1 MNFIEFETELNDYI
15 KIGDIPKAISV
26 AENKLKSYPTTDF
39 HKILNRDLLNLTPKL
54 IKFIDKFYASAK
66 DDFGGKKGLFSIF
79 SKKNKPEKTLKAIS
93 CEMNGITVNYDLW
106 FINLFAFSFIEDS
119 EDLDWLA
126 DYDFY
131 SEKYFI
137 ISGFEDIQAV
147 YKDYMENERWDE
159 ENLETLLDLSE
170 IIMILR
176 LQELFKVT
184 YEKAKAEN
192 YPWTEIPIFVN
203 GHDVELNYRTL

>member
-1 MNFIEFETELNDYI
+1 MNFKEFEAELNDYL
-15 KIGDIPKAISV
+15 KIGDIQKAISV

-39 HKILNRDLLNLTPKL
+39 HKILNRDLLELSPKL
-54 IKFIDKFYASAK
+54 IKFIDKFYTSAK
-66 DDFGGKKGLFSIF
+66 DDFGGRKGIF
-79 SKKNKPEKTLKAIS
+79 SFFNANKKPEKTLKAIS
-93 CEMNGITVNYDLW
+93 CEMNGITINYDLW
-106 FINLFAFSFIEDS
+106 FINLFAFSFIESS
-119 EDLDWLA
+119 EDFDWLA

-131 SEKYFI
+131 SEKIFI
-137 ISGFEDIQAV
+137 ISGFEDIQAI

-184 YEKAKAEN
+184 YEKAKIEN

-203 GHDVELNYRTL
+203 GHDVELNYRTI

>member
-1 MNFIEFETELNDYI
+1 MNFKEFETELNAYL
-15 KIGDIPKAISV
+15 KIGDIQKAISV
-26 AENKLKSYPTTDF
+26 TEDKIKSYPTTDF
-39 HKILNRDLLNLTPKL
+39 HKILNRDLLKLSPKL
-54 IKFIDKFYASAK
+54 IKYIDKFYVSAK
-66 DDFGGKKGLFSIF
+66 NDFGGKNGILSIF
-79 SKKNKPEKTLKAIS
+79 KKKSQTEKNLKAIS
-93 CEMNGITVNYDLW
+93 CEMNGITINYDLW
-106 FINLFAFSFIEDS
+106 FINLFAFSFIQDS

-131 SEKYFI
+131 SKKIFI

-147 YKDYMENERWDE
+147 YKDYMKNERWDE

-176 LQELFKVT
+176 LQELFKTT

-192 YPWTEIPIFVN
+192 YPWAEVPIFVN
-203 GHDVELNYRTL
+203 GHDVELNYRTA